1 MSKSRHLMKTVF
13 GLDNGFM
20 RAAERVFD
28 LVLLNLLTVLT
39 SLPLV
44 TAGLARLAL
53 YRTLVDLRERGRLPI
68 LATYWHYLT
77 ANWRQGLVLGTVEVA
92 VTGFTL
98 FDLYL
103 IRGQEGLPFQVLTV
117 MAYAVL
123 FLNVVT
129 HLYIYPLAG
138 KYQLSLQELYIR
150 SLLVAGLN
158 APWTILFLLVLG
170 VLFLA
175 LSSSLLALLLGLSV
189 FLVIGMAGL
198 TYAYMLVVERL
209 LDR

>member
-20 RAAERVFD
+20 RAAERIFD
-28 LVLLNLLTVLT
+28 LVLLNLLTVVI

-44 TAGLARLAL
+44 TAGLARIAL
-53 YRTLVDLRERGRLPI
+53 YRTLIDLRERGRLPI

-92 VTGFTL
+92 VTGFIL

-117 MAYAVL
+117 MAYAVF
-123 FLNVVT
+123 FLSLVI

-138 KYQLSLQELYIR
+138 KYQFSLQELYMR
-150 SLLVAGLN
+150 SVLVAGFN
-158 APWTILFLLVLG
+158 APWTILFILVLG
-170 VLFLA
+170 ILFLI
-175 LSSSLLALLLGLSV
+175 LSSSFLALLLGLSF
-189 FLVIGMAGL
+189 FLVIGISGL

-209 LDR
+209 LER